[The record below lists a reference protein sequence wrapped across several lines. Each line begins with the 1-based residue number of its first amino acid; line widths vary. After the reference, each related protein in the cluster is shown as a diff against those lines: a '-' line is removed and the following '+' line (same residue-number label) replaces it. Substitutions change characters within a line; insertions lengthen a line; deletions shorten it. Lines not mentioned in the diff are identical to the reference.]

1 MDKAAAIRSEIALC
15 IEVAR
20 RHGYEGSDAAYVLT
34 DADVE
39 SIRDAIDCTTSEIAD
54 ARG

>member
-1 MDKAAAIRSEIALC
+1 MDKTAAIRSEIALC

-39 SIRDAIDCTTSEIAD
+39 SIREAIDCTVAEIIE
-54 ARG
+54 ARA